1 VCVIRSSGYEPGLAR
16 DSVKSRS
23 EPPEIHYKVAM
34 SSVTPNTELE
44 TYKIELLKGSAN
56 YRTWKFSMR
65 MVLQAR
71 DLWEVVSGE
80 EMKPEAEATAQLAW
94 EKKARK
100 ALATIALALS
110 AAEKEHIIE
119 STTPKTAW
127 DILEKLYEGKGR
139 NRKFML
145 LQELFRMSMKEESM
159 DTYLRAVRE
168 KMSELSTVGLKLE
181 DDIKLAIILNGL
193 PERYRYLVVSLEK
206 EEKIDFDELAARL
219 LEEEMKVN
227 PEATMTALMSKK
239 NLYSGGGFVER
250 EYHCYGCGELG
261 HLKRNCPKR
270 EKIHVAK
277 YAM

>member
-1 VCVIRSSGYEPGLAR
+1 
-16 DSVKSRS
+16 
-23 EPPEIHYKVAM
+23 M
-34 SSVTPNTELE
+34 SSVTTANTEE
-44 TYKIELLKGSAN
+44 TYKVEPLQGSAN

-80 EMKPEAEATAQLAW
+80 EVKPEAEKAAQAW

-100 ALATIALALS
+100 ALATIALTLS

-119 STTPKTAW
+119 STTPKAAW
-127 DILEKLYEGKGR
+127 DILEKLYEGKGQ

-145 LQELFRMSMKEESM
+145 LQRLFRMSMEGENM

-219 LEEEMKVN
+219 LEEEVKVD
-227 PEATMTALMSKK
+227 PGAKMITWRAAASTTRLLSDKK
-239 NLYSGGGFVER
+239 GIPKIAWCDSSGTT
-250 EYHCYGCGELG
+250 
-261 HLKRNCPKR
+261 LKRVGLGAVKFAVGMETLANSSS
-270 EKIHVAK
+270 ESLTGASDNG
-277 YAM
+277 

>member
-1 VCVIRSSGYEPGLAR
+1 
-16 DSVKSRS
+16 
-23 EPPEIHYKVAM
+23 M

-44 TYKIELLKGSAN
+44 TYKIELLQGSAN

-80 EMKPEAEATAQLAW
+80 DAKPVDEKAAEVW

-119 STTPKTAW
+119 CMAPKAAW

-145 LQELFRMSMKEESM
+145 LQELFKMSMEGEKM
-159 DTYLRAVRE
+159 DVYLRAVRE
-168 KMSELSTVGLKLE
+168 KMSELAVVGLKLE
-181 DDIKLAIILNGL
+181 DDVKLAIILNGL
-193 PERYRYLVVSLEK
+193 PDRYRYLVVSLEK
-206 EEKIDFDELAARL
+206 QESIDFDELTARL
-219 LEEEMKVN
+219 LEEEAKVDPRAAAGTMAMAARKVYKD
-227 PEATMTALMSKK
+227 PEDECHYCGQKGHWKK
-239 NLYSGGGFVER
+239 DCRVRKYRERKGHEDHKAPKYS
-250 EYHCYGCGELG
+250 
-261 HLKRNCPKR
+261 
-270 EKIHVAK
+270 
-277 YAM
+277 M